1 MYISETRDFPI
12 FQKSDMKSVTMVVA
26 ALKPNLGI
34 GLNGKL
40 PWRLKTEI
48 INFKKI
54 TSTCSPNKRNAVI
67 MGRKTWESIPKKF
80 RPLPERLNIVLT
92 RSIGPE
98 QESNEDLV
106 YLSDITKLE
115 LILDDTIDKVFL
127 IGGAELYNQFISYDN
142 VNKIILT
149 ELETTKD
156 IEMDTFLNWDLSNW
170 TKRSHQDLVDYVNM
184 PLEEIYQENDF
195 SYKYVLYQKT

>member
-1 MYISETRDFPI
+1 MKPI
-12 FQKSDMKSVTMVVA
+12 TMVVA

-48 INFKKI
+48 INFRKI

-92 RSIGPE
+92 RTQIPDN
-98 QESNEDLV
+98 ESTKDLV
-106 YLSDITKLE
+106 FLTDITKLE
-115 LILDDTIDKVFL
+115 LVLDESIEKVFL
-127 IGGAELYNQFISYDN
+127 IGGAELYNQFINREEVD
-142 VNKIILT
+142 KIILT
-149 ELETTKD
+149 ELETTKP
-156 IEMDTFLNWDLSNW
+156 IELDTFLNWDLSSW
-170 TKRSHQDLVDYVNM
+170 VPKSHEELVEYVGI
-184 PLEEIYQENDF
+184 PLQQSYEENDF
-195 SYKYVLYQKT
+195 SYKYVLYQRS